1 MTEKMRPLTTQNML
15 DNGLLWY
22 LNRVALHP
30 HGLALAI
37 DDTTGQFFLLAAPDG
52 IFSFPV
58 EVDEEKAGHW
68 KDFVEEFL
76 HPERQ
81 VHTITDLPEKH
92 EEGGTQVD
100 G

>member
-1 MTEKMRPLTTQNML
+1 MSQKMRPLTIQNML

-22 LNRVALHP
+22 VNRTAFHP
-30 HGLALAI
+30 HGLALAV
-37 DDTTGQFFLLAAPDG
+37 DSDGGFVLLAAPDG

-68 KDFVEEFL
+68 KDFVEEFV

-81 VHTITDLPEKH
+81 VHVITDAPEKH
-92 EEGGTQVD
+92 EEGGVEVD